1 MTSRVEGLGMLVGD
15 TAHVVATTAPI
26 DEVSRLLVEFRI
38 PAVCIVEQGVLLGVV
53 TRTDVLAARAGTTAG
68 EAMSTYVLALPA
80 SAAIGRAA
88 AMMAVERVG
97 HVVVVGDDGGLVGL
111 VSAVDIARHYAV
123 IAGFRV

>member
-1 MTSRVEGLGMLVGD
+1 MLVVD
-15 TAHVVATTAPI
+15 AAHVVAATTPI
-26 DEVSRLLVEFRI
+26 DEVARLLVEFRI
-38 PAVCIVEQGVLLGVV
+38 PAVCIVDDATLLGVV
-53 TRTDVLAARAGTTAG
+53 TRTDVLAATPNATAG
-68 EAMSTYVLALPA
+68 DAMSTYVLALPA

-123 IAGFRV
+123 IAGFNV